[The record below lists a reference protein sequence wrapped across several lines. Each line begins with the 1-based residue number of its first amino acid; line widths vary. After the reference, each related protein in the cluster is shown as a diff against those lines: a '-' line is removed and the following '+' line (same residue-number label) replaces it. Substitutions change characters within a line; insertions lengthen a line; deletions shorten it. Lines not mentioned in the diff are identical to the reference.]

1 MTLRSCH
8 LWNNASGGTTL
19 PTVYTVAVTD
29 AIATINGQ
37 GEQWAIAL
45 VNHHPSET
53 VACRRKP
60 GNMPLQGTFSAKV
73 LAGDSPDAFNDIEH
87 PDRVA
92 PEEVDPSFR
101 KGSADLPPH
110 SLTILHLVLK

>member
-1 MTLRSCH
+1 MVLSSIMMTLRSCH

-73 LAGDSPDAFNDIEH
+73 LAGDSPDAFSGSILPEGI
-87 PDRVA
+87 RRSAA
-92 PEEVDPSFR
+92 PFTDDPSSGAEV
-101 KGSADLPPH
+101 GS
-110 SLTILHLVLK
+110 